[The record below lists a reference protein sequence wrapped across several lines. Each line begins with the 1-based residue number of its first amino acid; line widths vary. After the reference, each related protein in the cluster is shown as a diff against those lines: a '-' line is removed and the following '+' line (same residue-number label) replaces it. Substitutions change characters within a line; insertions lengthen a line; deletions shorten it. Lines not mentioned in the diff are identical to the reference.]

1 MAKSIKNKF
10 IKMDDGFK
18 PELIQNARLDGLLG
32 IPSIDREWEIKIPEY
47 LVPYSRLK
55 YCTKSNKFCC
65 FYEMDI
71 NFTEVISD
79 PMNESV
85 LEKLSGCAGI
95 VTPDCS
101 VYVNA
106 PLCVQMMSIY
116 RSRAIG
122 AYLQSRGIYTIANVR
137 WGDDRTYTTKVLPEP
152 IAFLGVPKHSIV
164 SIGTYGAMKDPKVR
178 QFFREGLVAMLD
190 YLKPQTVL
198 VYGPMPKNV
207 FGDLLDRT
215 KFVQYDDWT
224 KMRHGGL
231 L

>member
-10 IKMDDGFK
+10 IKMDDGFR

-32 IPSIDREWEIKIPEY
+32 IPSIDREREIKIPEY

-55 YCTKSNKFCC
+55 YCTKSSKFCC

-106 PLCVQMMSIY
+106 PLCVQMMSI
-116 RSRAIG
+116 
-122 AYLQSRGIYTIANVR
+122 
-137 WGDDRTYTTKVLPEP
+137 
-152 IAFLGVPKHSIV
+152 
-164 SIGTYGAMKDPKVR
+164 
-178 QFFREGLVAMLD
+178 
-190 YLKPQTVL
+190 
-198 VYGPMPKNV
+198 
-207 FGDLLDRT
+207 
-215 KFVQYDDWT
+215 
-224 KMRHGGL
+224 
-231 L
+231 